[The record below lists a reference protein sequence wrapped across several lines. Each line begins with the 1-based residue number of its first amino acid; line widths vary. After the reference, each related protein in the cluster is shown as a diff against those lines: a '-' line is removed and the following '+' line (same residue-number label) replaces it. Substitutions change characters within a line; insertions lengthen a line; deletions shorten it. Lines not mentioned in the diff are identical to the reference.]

1 MQQQIIRNFRP
12 FGASQRKGG
21 VVFLRTLITLILL
34 PSALLCQDAQS
45 DGSGDQ
51 PPRHVLFVIPNFR
64 TIPMPEV
71 YKPIPVKEKFKIA
84 WQDSFDR
91 GTVALAAVFAGEG
104 LYDRATPSFGEGV
117 EGYARY
123 FGTSYADFVIGN
135 FMTEGIFPTILHQD
149 PRYFRKG
156 TGGRLKRLGY
166 AVGQIF
172 WTHTDSGGSQ
182 FNYSEVVGN
191 SAAVA
196 ISMAYYPNSRNVGDA
211 VEGLALQIGVD
222 TACNIVKE
230 FWPASPRTSSHKHTA
245 AD

>member
-1 MQQQIIRNFRP
+1 M
-12 FGASQRKGG
+12 
-21 VVFLRTLITLILL
+21 RTLLILMVV
-34 PSALLCQDAQS
+34 PSALLCQETQS
-45 DGSGDQ
+45 DGSVGQ
-51 PPRHVLFVIPNFR
+51 PPRHVLLVIPNFR
-64 TIPMPEV
+64 TIPIPDE
-71 YKPIPVKEKFKIA
+71 YKPIPPKQKFKIA

-91 GTVALAAVFAGEG
+91 GTVALAAVFAGQG
-104 LYDRATPSFGEGV
+104 LYDRSTPAFGEGV

-123 FGTSYADFVIGN
+123 FGTAYADLVIGN

-166 AVGQIF
+166 AVEQIF
-172 WTHTDSGGSQ
+172 WTHTDSGGGQ

-196 ISMAYYPNSRNVGDA
+196 ISMAYYPNGRNVSNA
-211 VEGLALQIGVD
+211 VSGLGLQIGVD

-230 FWPASPRTSSHKHTA
+230 FWPDSSKKSSHRHEEQTQL
-245 AD
+245 DSR